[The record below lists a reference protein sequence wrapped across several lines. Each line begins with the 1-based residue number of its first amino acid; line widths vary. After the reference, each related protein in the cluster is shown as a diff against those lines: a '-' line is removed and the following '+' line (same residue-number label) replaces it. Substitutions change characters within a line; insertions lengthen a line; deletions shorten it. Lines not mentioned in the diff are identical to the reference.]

1 MIPGIS
7 IIVFLKCKDSG
18 IRDASTHFCFSDLL
32 CLGLRAQRATGGWLC
47 GLKCPRTL
55 QGPHTNEAC
64 SSLMEQIQEKQI
76 CDVVP
81 SGGPESPAERNRTL
95 VECECVRQRQR
106 GDEVIYY
113 FYYCYY

>member
-18 IRDASTHFCFSDLL
+18 IRDASTRFCFSDLL
-32 CLGLRAQRATGGWLC
+32 CLGLEAQGDTGGWL
-47 GLKCPRTL
+47 GGFWGPGTL

-64 SSLMEQIQEKQI
+64 YSLMEQIQEKQT

-81 SGGPESPAERNRTL
+81 SGGPESLTERNRTL
-95 VECECVRQRQR
+95 GCVC
-106 GDEVIYY
+106 V
-113 FYYCYY
+113 CV